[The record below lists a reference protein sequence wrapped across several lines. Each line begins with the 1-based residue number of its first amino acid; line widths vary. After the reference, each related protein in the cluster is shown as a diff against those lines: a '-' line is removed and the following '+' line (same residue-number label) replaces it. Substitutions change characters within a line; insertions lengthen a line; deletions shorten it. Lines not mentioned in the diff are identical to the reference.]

1 MAVVLRLSRAGA
13 KKAPFYHIV
22 ATDSRTPRDGKF
34 LEQVG
39 LWDPRAEKL
48 DVDGAK
54 LDKWLKSG
62 AVPSETVRDLLER
75 AKAEAPKA

>member
-22 ATDSRTPRDGKF
+22 ATDSRNPRDGKF

-39 LWDPRAEKL
+39 TWHPGTEKL
-48 DVDGAK
+48 EIDEARLDHWMKVGAR
-54 LDKWLKSG
+54 
-62 AVPSETVRDLLER
+62 PSDTVRTVLKR
-75 AKAEAPKA
+75 ARTPKA